1 MKNSKRIAIFVL
13 SLVILSSG
21 SLSARSKNV
30 RYNQQEKMTYS
41 ENGVYQEAFYDYGTI
56 MIFDDAK
63 ITSISRGARTNYVS
77 IKFADYNERN
87 FEYRRN
93 TTYGSKM
100 AKVEYVSKGDYLRPG
115 SYSYNEGVLTLDLNV
130 TR

>member
-41 ENGVYQEAFYDYGTI
+41 
-56 MIFDDAK
+56 
-63 ITSISRGARTNYVS
+63 
-77 IKFADYNERN
+77 
-87 FEYRRN
+87 
-93 TTYGSKM
+93 
-100 AKVEYVSKGDYLRPG
+100 
-115 SYSYNEGVLTLDLNV
+115 YNEGVITLDLNV

>member
-1 MKNSKRIAIFVL
+1 ML